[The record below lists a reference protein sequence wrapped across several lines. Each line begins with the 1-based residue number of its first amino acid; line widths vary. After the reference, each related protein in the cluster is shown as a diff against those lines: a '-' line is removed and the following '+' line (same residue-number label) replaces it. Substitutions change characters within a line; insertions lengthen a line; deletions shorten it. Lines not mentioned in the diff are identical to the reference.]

1 MSVSFGRRLEHL
13 FFILKSIA
21 VSHERAFGFWSVD
34 ADKQA
39 GVIERDPL
47 LMCNGAGCAIKPESP
62 PVAGDSGPRII
73 VGA

>member
-13 FFILKSIA
+13 FSILKSIA
-21 VSHERAFGFWSVD
+21 VSHKRAIGFWSVD

-39 GVIERDPL
+39 SVIGRETL
-47 LMCNGAGCAIKPESP
+47 LMCNSNGDAIKPESP
-62 PVAGDSGPRII
+62 ETGGDSGPRII